1 MSIVKKIPLILFAF
15 LCSYTL
21 RAQQFDYTVSCDSSG
36 TYQELSSQTI
46 LNTNNSAW
54 NFSYRVPVGF
64 AFNFLGQNFDS
75 VTVERNGYLSFDKD
89 RSYAL
94 MAFNAFYDK
103 QDSSGNRSVLSYAQS
118 GSAPNRILKIQY
130 KNVGQSGTASELLS
144 YQLWLKEGGAL
155 EVHIGPHTQLTAEA
169 GFDTTMI
176 AYVTEGDSMI
186 LHTNYYDTL
195 MPVQIGLLNT
205 NMDSE
210 TRGLFLKGSPTQPAS
225 QPVNDQNPGFAFMR
239 SLGRA
244 GTTYTFTPQ
253 Q

>member
-1 MSIVKKIPLILFAF
+1 
-15 LCSYTL
+15 
-21 RAQQFDYTVSCDSSG
+21 
-36 TYQELSSQTI
+36 
-46 LNTNNSAW
+46 
-54 NFSYRVPVGF
+54 
-64 AFNFLGQNFDS
+64 
-75 VTVERNGYLSFDKD
+75 
-89 RSYAL
+89 

-186 LHTNYYDTL
+186 LHTNYPLHSRSTTKIPDSL
-195 MPVQIGLLNT
+195 SCVHSDAQEPPILSHLN
-205 NMDSE
+205 NE
-210 TRGLFLKGSPTQPAS
+210 EHAS
-225 QPVNDQNPGFAFMR
+225 
-239 SLGRA
+239 L
-244 GTTYTFTPQ
+244 
-253 Q
+253 